1 MVFMKLLPHERT
13 CVNLDRDIEDM
24 GSSLVRPC
32 STRAVRLLVA
42 KLNFSLSCY
51 SANHLTSVS
60 TAPDSNAL
68 STVVDPVALHAYRYN
83 FWKLPKP
90 KTLGNEALCWEEE
103 LLVAH
108 ACCNQTRWRR
118 NFKAILDCC

>member
-1 MVFMKLLPHERT
+1 MVLMKFLLHERT
-13 CVNLDRDIEDM
+13 CVNLDRDVEDM
-24 GSSLVRPC
+24 GSSLAQPW

-68 STVVDPVALHAYRYN
+68 STMVDPVGLHAYRYN

-90 KTLGNEALCWEEE
+90 KTLGKQGPVLRRGVISRAHMLQPNSLEA
-103 LLVAH
+103 
-108 ACCNQTRWRR
+108 Q
-118 NFKAILDCC
+118 F